1 MKQLIMF
8 LIVNNVSV
16 PNMTYLASFSLNI
29 SNEKT
34 QTGLLVKAPG
44 GWFYV
49 ENHGVAPRSSQ
60 PFILPRLIKWV
71 PGIFWN

>member
-34 QTGLLVKAPG
+34 KIGLLVKALDPQSNG
-44 GWFYV
+44 PVLKTTVLLQGR
-49 ENHGVAPRSSQ
+49 GSLSS
-60 PFILPRLIKWV
+60 FR
-71 PGIFWN
+71 G